1 MTDDQYKLKN
11 KSDTEL
17 LEWITEHEPGTAEND
32 AGIQESMRRVAVIEE
47 IIEKTE
53 DPVRKREWIA
63 IGIAILSLA
72 VAIIAIVLWY

>member
-1 MTDDQYKLKN
+1 MVDDQYKLKN

-17 LEWITEHEPGTAEND
+17 LEWVTVHKPGTAEYD

-47 IIEKTE
+47 LIEKTE

-63 IGIAILSLA
+63 IGIAILALA
-72 VAIIAIVLWY
+72 VAIVTIVLFY